1 MVCFEDL
8 KREGEKP
15 EIREV
20 NLARQEEERQR
31 RKAEETRKKE
41 KELQAERAEIESE
54 RWGTPEKV
62 YRTWESRAK
71 SLVEIAKEYVRYG
84 AVPEGYLLIAGRERM
99 KLGDKIR

>member
-41 KELQAERAEIESE
+41 KE
-54 RWGTPEKV
+54 
-62 YRTWESRAK
+62 
-71 SLVEIAKEYVRYG
+71 
-84 AVPEGYLLIAGRERM
+84 
-99 KLGDKIR
+99 